1 MGHSHVSCTVGSV
14 LKRLAAARDDVENK
28 QSINQATKQ
37 EDGFHYWPPTVWLAK
52 AHPKYNCGY
61 H

>member
-1 MGHSHVSCTVGSV
+1 MLTCANLMGHSHVSCTVGSV

-37 EDGFHYWPPTVWLAK
+37 EDGFHY
-52 AHPKYNCGY
+52 
-61 H
+61 